1 MLWRVNS
8 PQRKDLWAAVF
19 GSRKTRLILMLLI
32 LLATGCASPP
42 RDDSA
47 PAAAPPQKPTAT
59 PTLPT
64 LDLYEGLPVRVVDRA
79 WTAEELLARSALE
92 QSTIWADGEDLTLF
106 YQGDAE
112 AVEIC
117 CGLQLPMQRVGDTDF
132 WALTVRVD
140 ELSQAA
146 ISYAFIPYQDG
157 RPVEAAERIGAAQV
171 WRGPEAPPAPE
182 RAESLQG
189 QISSYVVDSMALGE
203 TRDLTVYLPPGH
215 DPTRQ
220 YPVVYAADG
229 DSVSHF
235 ATILDPQVVDG
246 SVPAV
251 IVVGV
256 HSAKYQGTTVFYD
269 RARDLRAQEY
279 LMGENPERFQAHE
292 RFFVYE
298 VSDWAEQTLGASSNR
313 EERAVFGF
321 SNGGGF
327 AVSMGV
333 RHPEH
338 YGAVLAFSLAMGSE
352 GWGTPEWRADTA
364 PRHYLVAG
372 TLEYFQKTTAR
383 WAAKLTQIGVEHVHR
398 ERVCGHD
405 FVLWEEEF
413 PGAVAWAF
421 RDR

>member
-1 MLWRVNS
+1 M
-8 PQRKDLWAAVF
+8 
-19 GSRKTRLILMLLI
+19 
-32 LLATGCASPP
+32 
-42 RDDSA
+42 
-47 PAAAPPQKPTAT
+47 
-59 PTLPT
+59 
-64 LDLYEGLPVRVVDRA
+64 
-79 WTAEELLARSALE
+79 
-92 QSTIWADGEDLTLF
+92 
-106 YQGDAE
+106 
-112 AVEIC
+112 
-117 CGLQLPMQRVGDTDF
+117 
-132 WALTVRVD
+132 
-140 ELSQAA
+140 
-146 ISYAFIPYQDG
+146 
-157 RPVEAAERIGAAQV
+157 
-171 WRGPEAPPAPE
+171 WRGPEAPSAPE

-189 QISSYVVDSMALGE
+189 QISSYVIDSTALDE
-203 TRDLTVYLPPGH
+203 ARDLTVYLPPGH
-215 DPTRQ
+215 DPTQQ

-229 DSVSHF
+229 DLVSGF

-251 IVVGV
+251 VVVGV
-256 HSAKYQGTTVFYD
+256 HPAKYAGTTAFYD
-269 RARDLRAQEY
+269 RAQDLRAQEY

-298 VSDWAEQTLGASSNR
+298 VSDWAEQTLGASNHR

-338 YGAVLAFSLAMGSE
+338 YGTVLAFSLAMGSE
-352 GWGTPEWRADTA
+352 GWGTPKWSADIA

-372 TLEYFQKTTAR
+372 TLESFQDTTAR
-383 WAAKLTQIGVEHVHR
+383 WAAKLTRIGVEHVHR